1 MLEALE
7 AGYIGKILLT
17 FLVSMVPVVELRGGI
32 PFGAALGLDPFSA
45 AIAAVLG
52 NMVPIPFII
61 LFIRHIFNWMRR
73 YERLE
78 RLVDKF
84 EQKAHLKSEKVV
96 KYQTFGLCL
105 FVAIPLPGTGGWT
118 GALIAGVMDMRF
130 KRAMPS
136 IFLGVIIAAIIV
148 TCITYGAITVFF

>member
-7 AGYIGKILLT
+7 AGYAGKILLT
-17 FLVSMVPVVELRGGI
+17 FLISMVPVVELRGGI
-32 PFGAALGLDPFSA
+32 PFGAALGLDPFSTAVA
-45 AIAAVLG
+45 AILG

-61 LFIRHIFNWMRR
+61 LFIRQIFSWMRR
-73 YERLE
+73 YEKLE
-78 RLVDKF
+78 RIVEKF
-84 EQKAHLKSEKVV
+84 ERKAHLKSEKVL

-118 GALIAGVMDMRF
+118 GALIAGLLDMRF

-136 IFLGVIIAAIIV
+136 IFLGIIVAAVIV